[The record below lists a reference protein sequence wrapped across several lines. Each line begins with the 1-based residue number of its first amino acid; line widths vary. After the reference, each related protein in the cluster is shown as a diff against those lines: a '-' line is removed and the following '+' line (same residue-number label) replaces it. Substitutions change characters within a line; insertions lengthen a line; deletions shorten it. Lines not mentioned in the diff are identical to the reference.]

1 MRMRTYSCDSNKRD
15 KMATADEERH
25 VEFLSVVTAH
35 NLSLHEFC
43 LILDEIT
50 N

>member
-1 MRMRTYSCDSNKRD
+1 
-15 KMATADEERH
+15 MATAEEERR
-25 VEFLSVVTAH
+25 VEFLSVVTAR

-43 LILDEIT
+43 LILDEIE